1 MMLNGNGIL
10 EKLLNEKLGGYNRIS
25 VCLQNTR
32 VVEQFA
38 CEMKYEMEL
47 KFYKFIQQQQKS
59 GSFEVLT
66 SLKWKC
72 YK

>member
-1 MMLNGNGIL
+1 MMLNGNVIL
-10 EKLLNEKLGGYNRIS
+10 VLNEKLGGYNRIS

-47 KFYKFIQQQQKS
+47 KFYKFIQQKKNL
-59 GSFEVLT
+59 VR
-66 SLKWKC
+66 LKC
-72 YK
+72 

>member
-38 CEMKYEMEL
+38 CEMKYKMEL
-47 KFYKFIQQQQKS
+47 KFYKFIQQQKIW
-59 GSFEVLT
+59 FV
-66 SLKWKC
+66 
-72 YK
+72 